1 MRIRPYAARDAEGV
15 SRVFRNAVLGIGAVH
30 YSAEQV
36 AAWASRT
43 PSASV
48 VHERASDGRTMLV
61 AADEDDRPV
70 GFIDLE
76 ADGHIDLFYCAPELS
91 GSGVAG
97 QLYDAAESAARAA
110 GMVRL
115 YSEASEAALRFFRK
129 RGFVM
134 LHRRDLKIG
143 DVAIHNFAVEKP
155 LK

>member
-1 MRIRPYAARDAEGV
+1 M
-15 SRVFRNAVLGIGAVH
+15 N
-30 YSAEQV
+30 
-36 AAWASRT
+36 T
-43 PSASV
+43 
-48 VHERASDGRTMLV
+48 
-61 AADEDDRPV
+61 
-70 GFIDLE
+70 LE

-115 YSEASEAALRFFRK
+115 YSEASEAAQRFFRK
-129 RGFVM
+129 RGFVI